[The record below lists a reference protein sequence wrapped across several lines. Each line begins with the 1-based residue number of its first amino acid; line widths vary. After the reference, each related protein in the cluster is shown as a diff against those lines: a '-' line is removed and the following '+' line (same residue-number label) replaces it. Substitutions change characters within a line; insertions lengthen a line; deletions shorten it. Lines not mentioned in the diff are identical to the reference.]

1 MAAEDGRRYGDGTS
15 RQYIN
20 PLPELSARRN
30 AVKLSSFQSQSF
42 AAAVPVP
49 SCHMG
54 FMRFLVPSDER
65 LRDEAVQRAYLMGMD
80 YVPWASQAAW
90 DGQVL
95 TVEREVRE
103 SGMLAIPWTVPGHGE
118 YVLQT
123 TSLVERRQ
131 PYLLQLELA
140 RGTLH
145 RLRSQLSNWRQLGY
159 RPTESTVRSLD
170 AAHEAFIVAATRQA
184 EVPVCLAACDECQR
198 HGFDAAESAS
208 LEFSLAAIQ
217 SRRLNQPLPTLLGL
231 TVESPPLDGRA
242 EKWLQTAFNTAHVSL
257 CWSEMEQISG
267 TRSFAAI
274 EHQLRWCREQ
284 GLKIIAGPLFRPSR
298 RSWPAWLDTR
308 GSDFAEL
315 HRHVVE
321 HVDATVTAFQ
331 GKVHAWHAVS
341 GIVNDGEIRLSEEQR
356 LRLTVSVIETIRK
369 ADSRTPVIV
378 SFDQPWGEYMTRR
391 HFDLSPLHYA
401 DMLVRSELGVS
412 GLGLEINFGYG
423 SRATWPRD
431 LLEVSRLIDHWS
443 LLGLPLLLFVTAPS
457 DMVRDPRAVEPSEPC
472 PRLGPEGASPE
483 WQRAFADRF
492 TTVVLARQAVHS
504 VVWNQGRDELPHDFA
519 HGGLFD
525 AAGIRKPAI
534 ETLAN
539 LRHRFLG

>member
-1 MAAEDGRRYGDGTS
+1 VAFRVAGHASG
-15 RQYIN
+15 QYTN
-20 PLPELSARRN
+20 RLPELSLRGGF
-30 AVKLSSFQSQSF
+30 VKLSSLHCRPF
-42 AAAVPVP
+42 AAAVSVP
-49 SCHMG
+49 SCSMG

-80 YVPWASQAAW
+80 YVPWASQASW

-103 SGMLAIPWTVPGHGE
+103 SGMLAIPWTVPAHGE

-145 RLRSQLSNWRQLGY
+145 RLRSQLSNWKLLGY
-159 RPTESTVRSLD
+159 RPSESTLRSIG
-170 AAHEAFIVAATRQA
+170 AAQESFIVAATRQA
-184 EVPVCLAACDECQR
+184 EVPVCLAACDDCQR
-198 HGFDAAESAS
+198 HCFDAEEAAS
-208 LEFSLAAIQ
+208 LEFSLASIQ
-217 SRRLNQPLPTLLGL
+217 ARRLNQPLPTLLGVTL
-231 TVESPPLDGRA
+231 ESPPLDARA
-242 EKWLQTAFNTAHVSL
+242 EKWLQTAFNTAHIAT
-257 CWSEMEQISG
+257 CWSEIEQIAG

-284 GLKIIAGPLFRPSR
+284 GLKVIAGPLFRPSR

-308 GSDFAEL
+308 GSDFSDL
-315 HRHVVE
+315 HRQVVE
-321 HVDATVTAFQ
+321 HVDATVNAFQ
-331 GKVHAWHAVS
+331 GKVHAWHAVA

-369 ADSRTPVIV
+369 ADARTPVVV

-431 LLEVSRLIDHWS
+431 SFEISRLIDQWS
-443 LLGLPLLLFVTAPS
+443 LLGLPLLVFVTAPS
-457 DMVRDPRAVEPSEPC
+457 DVTRDARAVEPCEPY

-483 WQRAFADRF
+483 WQRSFADRF
-492 TTVVLARQAVHS
+492 TTLLLARSAVHS
-504 VVWNQGRDELPHDFA
+504 VIWNQGRDEVPHDFA

-525 AAGIRKPAI
+525 SAGTRKPAI

-539 LRHRFLG
+539 LRHRFLS

>member
-1 MAAEDGRRYGDGTS
+1 MLPGSGRG
-15 RQYIN
+15 QYTN
-20 PLPELSARRN
+20 RSPELSGRYRF
-30 AVKLSSFQSQSF
+30 VTIRGLRVHPF
-42 AAAVPVP
+42 AAAVPV
-49 SCHMG
+49 SSSSMG
-54 FMRFLVPSDER
+54 FMRFLVPPDER

-80 YVPWASQAAW
+80 FVPWASQASW

-103 SGMLAIPWTVPGHGE
+103 SGMLAIPWTIPGHGE
-118 YVLQT
+118 FVLQT

-145 RLRSQLSNWRQLGY
+145 RLRTQLSNWKLLGF
-159 RPTESTVRSLD
+159 RASEPTMQSIA
-170 AAHEAFIVAATRQA
+170 AAHEAFVLAATRQSEMPA
-184 EVPVCLAACDECQR
+184 CLAACDDCQR
-198 HGFDAAESAS
+198 HCFDAQEASS
-208 LEFSLAAIQ
+208 LEFSLSSIQ
-217 SRRLNQPLPTLLGL
+217 ARRLNQPLPTLLGM
-231 TVESPPLDGRA
+231 TVESPPLDSRA
-242 EKWLQTAFNTAHVSL
+242 MDWLKLACNTAHVAM
-257 CWSEMEQISG
+257 CWSEIEQLAG

-274 EHQLRWCREQ
+274 EHQLRKCRDL

-308 GSDFAEL
+308 GTDFTEL
-315 HRHVVE
+315 HRQVVE
-321 HVDATVTAFQ
+321 HVEATVSAFQ
-331 GKVHAWHAVS
+331 GKVHAWHAVA

-369 ADSRTPVIV
+369 TDSRTPVVV

-431 LLEVSRLIDHWS
+431 ALEISRLIDHWS
-443 LLGLPLLLFVTAPS
+443 LLGLPLLVFVTAPS
-457 DMVRDPRAVEPSEPC
+457 DVIRDPRAVEPSEPC

-483 WQRAFADRF
+483 WQRGFADRF
-492 TTVVLARQAVHS
+492 ATLLLARPAVHS
-504 VVWNQGRDELPHDFA
+504 VVWNQGRDEFPHDFA

-525 AAGIRKPAI
+525 SAGTRKPAI

-539 LRHRFLG
+539 LRQRFLG